1 MNKLKYLGLG
11 ILLGG
16 ALAMT
21 AGADDKGAAVSD
33 SGKSAPSRIWWA
45 YQPVQRPA
53 DPIVKQKKWVRTPI
67 DAFVLAKLEA
77 KNLKP
82 SPDADRALY
91 IRRVTLDTLG
101 YRQAPEEVKAFVSD
115 RSPDAYEKLVDRLL
129 ASPHYGERQA
139 RRWLDLARYAD
150 STGFEG
156 DRTRPNMWR
165 YRDYVIDAFNQ
176 DKPYDQF
183 VKEQIA

>member
-53 DPIVKQKKWVRTPI
+53 DPVVKQKKWVRTPI

-82 SPDADRALY
+82 SSDADRARAYASTCEAVGAVRGLY
-91 IRRVTLDTLG
+91 HDWSFSTL
-101 YRQAPEEVKAFVSD
+101 
-115 RSPDAYEKLVDRLL
+115 
-129 ASPHYGERQA
+129 H
-139 RRWLDLARYAD
+139 
-150 STGFEG
+150 
-156 DRTRPNMWR
+156 
-165 YRDYVIDAFNQ
+165 
-176 DKPYDQF
+176 
-183 VKEQIA
+183 